1 MEEII
6 YNEIGINPTLINIG
20 FGRYLKRKYKDEE
33 TKRKIINEIFDVYV
47 YIRSFIDNS
56 NKIYV
61 YDMRRTTRNK
71 IIKILCLLMD
81 NITDKFK
88 IKNLKLNKSWKQ
100 FLKKQIQRNK
110 KQIRKINK
118 ELRTK

>member
-1 MEEII
+1 MEEKI